1 MDNYLFMLSA
11 FIFLVVMSGL
21 FAGSETGMYQLSR
34 LRLRLGAEKKWPSYV
49 MLVKCLQDGSGLLLA
64 ILIGNNLVNY
74 LATSIATGFFLSRVT
89 TANAAE
95 YLATAVTVPVLFVFG
110 EVIPKNL
117 FFFRAD
123 TLMPYVGPV
132 LYAFQRILTWCGVV
146 PVLKFI
152 SSLFTRLTGLE
163 AASKS
168 MITSVQR
175 HKVHALIRET
185 HEEGIL
191 SSVQSNILS
200 RLVGISH
207 VRLRSVMVPIN
218 NVETVD
224 VNSDR
229 SALLNKLKKCT
240 FSRLPVVEWP
250 SEDIIGFLP
259 IYEVL
264 SLSIEFNDVRDF
276 VKPIRK
282 LNADIAVTEAIEIMR
297 KENLKIA
304 LVTRTVRG
312 GRERP
317 IGILTMKDLVEE
329 IIGELAEW

>member
-1 MDNYLFMLSA
+1 MLA
-11 FIFLVVMSGL
+11 
-21 FAGSETGMYQLSR
+21 
-34 LRLRLGAEKKWPSYV
+34 
-49 MLVKCLQDGSGLLLA
+49 KCLQDGSGLLLA

-74 LATSIATGFFLSRVT
+74 LATSIATGFFLSRIA

-95 YLATAVTVPVLFVFG
+95 YLAAAVTVPVLFVFG

-132 LYAFQRILTWCGVV
+132 LYAFNRILTWCGVV

-152 SSLFTRLTGLE
+152 SNLFTRLTGLK

-207 VRLRSVMVPIN
+207 VRLRSVIIPMH
-218 NVETVD
+218 NVETID

-229 SALLNKLKKCT
+229 SALLSKIKKCAFT
-240 FSRLPVVEWP
+240 RLPVVEGP
-250 SEDIIGFLP
+250 DGNIVGFVP

-264 SLSIEFNDVRDF
+264 SLSREFADVRDF
-276 VKPIRK
+276 VKPIRR
-282 LNADIAVTEAIEIMR
+282 LDAGTTVTDAIEIMR
-297 KENLKIA
+297 KDNLKIV
-304 LVTRTVRG
+304 LVTRTARG
-312 GRERP
+312 GTERP
-317 IGILTMKDLVEE
+317 IGIVTMKDLVEE
-329 IIGELAEW
+329 LLGELTEW

>member
-1 MDNYLFMLSA
+1 MLA
-11 FIFLVVMSGL
+11 
-21 FAGSETGMYQLSR
+21 
-34 LRLRLGAEKKWPSYV
+34 
-49 MLVKCLQDGSGLLLA
+49 KCLQDGSGLLLA

-74 LATSIATGFFLSRVT
+74 LATSIATGFFLSRIA

-95 YLATAVTVPVLFVFG
+95 YLAAAVTVPVLFVFG

-132 LYAFQRILTWCGVV
+132 LYAFNRILTWCGIV

-152 SSLFTRLTGLE
+152 SNLFTRLTGLK

-207 VRLRSVMVPIN
+207 VRLRSVIIPMH
-218 NVETVD
+218 NVETID

-229 SALLNKLKKCT
+229 SALLSKIKKCAFT
-240 FSRLPVVEWP
+240 RLPVVEGP
-250 SEDIIGFLP
+250 DGNIVGFVP

-264 SLSIEFNDVRDF
+264 SLSREFADVRDF
-276 VKPIRK
+276 VKPIRR
-282 LNADIAVTEAIEIMR
+282 LDAGTTVTDAIEIMR
-297 KENLKIA
+297 KDNLKIV
-304 LVTRTVRG
+304 LVTRTARG
-312 GRERP
+312 GTERP
-317 IGILTMKDLVEE
+317 IGIVTMKDLVEE
-329 IIGELAEW
+329 LLGELTEW

>member
-1 MDNYLFMLSA
+1 MHNHLFMLLA
-11 FIFLVVMSGL
+11 FVFLVIMSGL

-34 LRLRLGAEKKWPSYV
+34 LRLRLGAEKKRPSYV
-49 MLVKCLQDGSGLLLA
+49 MLAKCLQDGSGLLLA

-74 LATSIATGFFLSRVT
+74 LATSIATGFFLSRIA

-95 YLATAVTVPVLFVFG
+95 YLAAAVTVPVLFVFG

-132 LYAFQRILTWCGVV
+132 LYAFNRILTWCGVV

-152 SSLFTRLTGLE
+152 SNLFTRLTGLK

-207 VRLRSVMVPIN
+207 VRLRSVIIPMH
-218 NVETVD
+218 NVETID

-229 SALLNKLKKCT
+229 SALLSKIKKCAFT
-240 FSRLPVVEWP
+240 RLPVVEGP
-250 SEDIIGFLP
+250 DGNIVGFVP

-264 SLSIEFNDVRDF
+264 SLSREFADVRDF
-276 VKPIRK
+276 VKPIRR
-282 LNADIAVTEAIEIMR
+282 LDAGTTVTDAIEIMR
-297 KENLKIA
+297 KDNLKIV
-304 LVTRTVRG
+304 LVTRTARG
-312 GRERP
+312 GTERP
-317 IGILTMKDLVEE
+317 IGIVTMKDLVEE
-329 IIGELAEW
+329 LLGELTEW

>member
-1 MDNYLFMLSA
+1 MLA
-11 FIFLVVMSGL
+11 
-21 FAGSETGMYQLSR
+21 
-34 LRLRLGAEKKWPSYV
+34 
-49 MLVKCLQDGSGLLLA
+49 KCLRDGSGLLLA

-74 LATSIATGFFLSRVT
+74 LATSIATGFFLSRIA

-132 LYAFQRILTWCGVV
+132 LYAFNRILTWCGVV

-152 SSLFTRLTGLE
+152 SNLFTRLTGLA

-207 VRLRSVMVPIN
+207 VRLRSVIIPMH
-218 NVETVD
+218 NVETID

-229 SALLNKLKKCT
+229 SALLSKIKKCAFT
-240 FSRLPVVEWP
+240 RLPVVEGP
-250 SEDIIGFLP
+250 EGNIVGFVP

-264 SLSIEFNDVRDF
+264 SVSREFADVRDF

-282 LNADIAVTEAIEIMR
+282 LDADTTVTDAIEIMR
-297 KENLKIA
+297 KDNLKIV
-304 LVTRTVRG
+304 LVTRTARG
-312 GRERP
+312 GREKP
-317 IGILTMKDLVEE
+317 IGIVTMKDLVEE
-329 IIGELAEW
+329 LLGELAEW